1 MANTDAEILNNAI
14 KFEAKNPLR
23 AWEAANVGASRQDM
37 NRLLGAEFI
46 ECRTHSS
53 KVGANQYGPALYKLT
68 EKGRKAASVDSEV
81 YPRVSAG
88 DIIGAMSLIVGFEDI
103 KETLAYSIEARK
115 RIHFLM
121 EGPPACAKSLF
132 LDAVRNIVPT
142 SYMAF
147 GSRTSGRGLSD
158 ALFEKK
164 PTILL
169 MDEADKMRHD
179 VFSLTLGLME
189 AGEIIETKSG
199 NTRGIKLPAMVIAA
213 CNSSKKMP
221 AEFLSRFAFH
231 PKFPHYTR
239 EEFIDVV
246 RSMLSRVE
254 SCPEELSVLIA
265 QQVYDNGLGDVRQ
278 ARGVWQLMKEPTR
291 EEVIRVL
298 RMKAKYSTEGSSR
311 IIKKEKPMAV
321 NLL

>member
-14 KFEAKNPLR
+14 KFEARYVMR
-23 AWEAANVGASRQDM
+23 AWEAANVGASRQQI
-37 NRLLGAEFI
+37 NSLLGMEFI

-53 KVGANQYGPALYKLT
+53 KVGVNQYGPALYKLT
-68 EKGRKAASVDSEV
+68 EKGRKAAAMDCEV
-81 YPRVSAG
+81 YPRVSAVE
-88 DIIGAMSLIVGFEDI
+88 IIEAMSLIVGFEDI
-103 KETLAYSIEARK
+103 KETLAYAIEARK

-132 LDAVRNIVPT
+132 LDAVRNIVPNA
-142 SYMAF
+142 YMAF

-164 PTILL
+164 PAILL

-199 NTRGIKLPAMVIAA
+199 NTRGLKLGTMVIAA

-221 AEFLSRFAFH
+221 PEFLSRFAFH

-246 RSMLSRVE
+246 RSMLSRLE
-254 SCPEELSVLIA
+254 SCPVELSELIA
-265 QQVYDNGLGDVRQ
+265 CQVFDNGLGDVRQ
-278 ARGVWQLMKEPTR
+278 ARGVWQLMREPTR

-298 RMKAKYSTEGSSR
+298 RMKAKYSTGAELR
-311 IIKKEKPMAV
+311 MLKKAAV
-321 NLL
+321 SKLL